1 MPAHV
6 VCAGGGA
13 LRETELA
20 WWGPLA
26 VDATL
31 ARVNEPCRSPPQRA
45 NVTALEA
52 APTPRGDAG
61 GDAGGVSGDGY
72 TDSLLFTV
80 TRPVEAGE
88 ELLISYG
95 ENYDRSGY

>member
-1 MPAHV
+1 MR

-13 LRETELA
+13 LRATELA

-52 APTPRGDAG
+52 APTPRGAN
-61 GDAGGVSGDGY
+61 VNGDGY
-72 TDSLLFTV
+72 TDSLLFVV